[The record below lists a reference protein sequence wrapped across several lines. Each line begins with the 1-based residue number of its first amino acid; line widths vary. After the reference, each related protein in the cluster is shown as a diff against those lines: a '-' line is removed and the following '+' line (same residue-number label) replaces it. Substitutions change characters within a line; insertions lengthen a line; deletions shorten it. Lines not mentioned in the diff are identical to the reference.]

1 MKFGGTSVADAR
13 AFERVAE
20 LIRRHREEHPV
31 VVVSAMSR
39 FTDALLAAF
48 DTATRGQH
56 DEANASLEEH
66 FARHAEV
73 ARAILSADEA
83 AEINTAVEESRRELA
98 ETLLEASK
106 HHASQQETSS
116 DDAPRRGDSRHDSSH
131 HEGLR
136 QDASGDDES
145 QQPRPLPVLQDAVV
159 SHGERLS
166 SKLLAAVLRARGLS
180 ARHGDAR
187 RCVITDD
194 LHGRATPLKEETDR
208 HTREELEPLI
218 EAGEVPVLGGFIGS
232 SAATGETTTLGRG
245 GSDFTAGLVGAALRS
260 REIQIWTD
268 VSGVMTADP
277 RVVKDVR
284 TIPRLSYAEAAE
296 LAYFGAKV
304 LHPKTILPAVVR
316 NVPVRICNSIDPG
329 APDTVV
335 YFDAEMTP
343 RTVKA
348 IAHKSGVH
356 IVHITSARMLGT
368 YGFLRAIFEVFERHR
383 TEVDIVTT
391 SEVSVSISLDD
402 DSSLEAIV
410 EDLRRFGAVKVEA
423 ERAIVCIVGEG
434 LRSTP
439 GIAGRVFST
448 IKDINVLL
456 ISQGASSINLTF
468 VVEERHAAEAV
479 RRLHAA
485 FFECATSEL
494 LAQIGG
500 H

>member
-20 LIRRHREEHPV
+20 LVRRHREERPV

-48 DTATRGQH
+48 DAAARGQH
-56 DEANASLEEH
+56 DEALRSLEEH
-66 FARHAEV
+66 FARHIEV
-73 ARAILSADEA
+73 ARAILSNDEA
-83 AEINTAVEESRRELA
+83 AEINSAIEESRSELA
-98 ETLLEASK
+98 EALLEASK
-106 HHASQQETSS
+106 HHAALQETS
-116 DDAPRRGDSRHDSSH
+116 H
-131 HEGLR
+131 
-136 QDASGDDES
+136 DASRDDES

-159 SHGERLS
+159 SQGERLS

-180 ARHGDAR
+180 AKQADAR

-194 LHGRATPLKEETDR
+194 EHGRAMPLKEETDR
-208 HTREELEPLI
+208 HTREELEPII
-218 EAGEVPVLGGFIGS
+218 EAGEIPVLGGFIAS

-316 NVPVRICNSIDPG
+316 HVPVRICNSLDAG

-410 EDLRRFGAVKVEA
+410 EDLQRFGAVKVESD
-423 ERAIVCIVGEG
+423 RAIVCIVGEG

-479 RRLHAA
+479 RRLHEA
-485 FFECATSEL
+485 FFECATAEL